1 MARHT
6 DAEQTTLDDDLRMLT
21 ETLEEVLQYSGD
33 RADQAY
39 IDIKSHAEQALSE
52 VKARW
57 VNTGESYYARAKEA
71 VHRTDD
77 YVRDKPW
84 HSVGISAT
92 VGLVLGLLLARK

>member
-21 ETLEEVLQYSGD
+21 ETLEEVLQYTGD

-52 VKARW
+52 VKAR
-57 VNTGESYYARAKEA
+57 
-71 VHRTDD
+71 
-77 YVRDKPW
+77 
-84 HSVGISAT
+84 
-92 VGLVLGLLLARK
+92 

>member
-1 MARHT
+1 MARHS

-21 ETLEEVLQYSGD
+21 ETLEEVLQYTGD
-33 RADQAY
+33 RSDQAY

-57 VNTGESYYARAKEA
+57 ANTGESYYARAKEA

-84 HSVGISAT
+84 HGVGIGAT